1 MMCFSHR
8 DWCTGRDGRLWYLLR
23 MDQRPRGSSP
33 PLYGPPPG
41 SYSILLPSS
50 TYVHNF
56 QLPVLPT
63 GPANF
68 AITGLPDMDENS
80 SSSSEYSNDEGAS
93 LKESLFDMLSTLS
106 WPRVE
111 VEAVRDAFASSV
123 AKFEESVDSAWE
135 WLSRPVPL
143 CGGPPREYDPA
154 SEEIVYEW
162 APPVSQCG
170 SITSVGSLGNHRH
183 LAAEAQFSF
192 APSTSASSSQQ
203 QINSMSS
210 VTRSEAESNSP
221 TGPVLIGTTARKV
234 IDKLTSRRRQEKADL
249 YGGSSP
255 FTTIPPPCQVIP
267 DEAGSSVDSFGA
279 AIQRI
284 RWHVDDAIH
293 PYCLKEILVS
303 FVDRSL
309 NLMSM
314 DSSSERPVESLTASA
329 PTQPQ
334 VHTTCH
340 VAAMPGDILNFI
352 LKEAKACEVK
362 RLKDPSSSYSAVA
375 KKLKDTIEQH
385 HPGTWHVFVGKDFG
399 AHVSAEANHLAHFNV
414 GATAFMIYKHG

>member
-1 MMCFSHR
+1 
-8 DWCTGRDGRLWYLLR
+8 

-50 TYVHNF
+50 THVHNF
-56 QLPVLPT
+56 QLPALPG

-68 AITGLPDMDENS
+68 AITGLPGIDDLS
-80 SSSSEYSNDEGAS
+80 SSSSEASNDEGAS
-93 LKESLFDMLSTLS
+93 LKDSLANMLSTLS

-111 VEAVRDAFASSV
+111 VHPPIPWKERIPSISQVRDAFASSV

-192 APSTSASSSQQ
+192 APSERSTSASSSQQ

-234 IDKLTSRRRQEKADL
+234 
-249 YGGSSP
+249 
-255 FTTIPPPCQVIP
+255 
-267 DEAGSSVDSFGA
+267 
-279 AIQRI
+279 
-284 RWHVDDAIH
+284 
-293 PYCLKEILVS
+293 
-303 FVDRSL
+303 
-309 NLMSM
+309 
-314 DSSSERPVESLTASA
+314 
-329 PTQPQ
+329 
-334 VHTTCH
+334 
-340 VAAMPGDILNFI
+340 
-352 LKEAKACEVK
+352 
-362 RLKDPSSSYSAVA
+362 
-375 KKLKDTIEQH
+375 
-385 HPGTWHVFVGKDFG
+385 
-399 AHVSAEANHLAHFNV
+399 
-414 GATAFMIYKHG
+414 

>member
-1 MMCFSHR
+1 MGMMCFSHR
-8 DWCTGRDGRLWYLLR
+8 DWCTGRDGRLWCPLR

-50 TYVHNF
+50 THVHNF
-56 QLPVLPT
+56 QLPALPT
-63 GPANF
+63 GPDNF

-93 LKESLFDMLSTLS
+93 LKESLVNMLSTLS

-111 VEAVRDAFASSV
+111 VKDAFASSV
-123 AKFEESVDSAWE
+123 AEFEESVDSVWE

-143 CGGPPREYDPA
+143 CGGPPKEYDPA
-154 SEEIVYEW
+154 SEEIVHEW
-162 APPVSQCG
+162 APPMSQYQSVT
-170 SITSVGSLGNHRH
+170 SIGSLGDHH
-183 LAAEAQFSF
+183 SLAAEAPVSVD
-192 APSTSASSSQQ
+192 PSTSASSSQQ
-203 QINSMSS
+203 QMNSLNSI
-210 VTRSEAESNSP
+210 TRSKVESSWP
-221 TGPVLIGTTARKV
+221 AGPALIGTTARKV
-234 IDKLTSRRRQEKADL
+234 IDKLTSRRRQEKAAL

-255 FTTIPPPCQVIP
+255 FTTIPPPCEVIP
-267 DEAGSSVDSFGA
+267 DEAGSS
-279 AIQRI
+279 I
-284 RWHVDDAIH
+284 DDAIH

-309 NLMSM
+309 KLMSM

-329 PTQPQ
+329 PTQP